1 MSEHHSPHGL
11 ASAPHR
17 HRGRR
22 WGAAAGTT
30 AALALLVGGIV
41 GSLRAP
47 RRPRRT
53 ADDRQF
59 RALVDAVGDHA
70 LYMLDAE
77 GRVSAWNVGAE
88 RLKGYRAEEILGEHF
103 SRFFSEED
111 RRAGAPQKILEAA
124 ARHGK
129 HECEG
134 WRVRKDGSR
143 FYATA
148 VTTALRD
155 AEGRLTGFAKITR
168 DITERIEQ
176 QRALEQTRAALAQAQ
191 KMEALG
197 QLTGGIAH
205 DFNNFLQVIKT
216 SVAIVQDRVK
226 DSDPIALKYLEAAR
240 RNADRAAAVTQRLLT
255 FARRHPLD
263 PRPVNINQLLQEIRD
278 LLKHAI
284 GEGIQVETALSH
296 DLWDTCADINQL
308 ETAILN
314 IVINARDAM
323 NRSGRLTLE
332 TANAA
337 LHEPADD
344 PQGAA
349 GEYVMLAV
357 RDTGCGMSEEV
368 LARIFEPFFTTKNPE
383 EGTGLGLSQVFG
395 FVRQSDGHVRV
406 ESRPGEGTTVRIYLP
421 RLKASAASQADSAIA
436 S

>member
-1 MSEHHSPHGL
+1 
-11 ASAPHR
+11 
-17 HRGRR
+17 
-22 WGAAAGTT
+22 
-30 AALALLVGGIV
+30 
-41 GSLRAP
+41 
-47 RRPRRT
+47 
-53 ADDRQF
+53 
-59 RALVDAVGDHA
+59 
-70 LYMLDAE
+70 MLDAE

-129 HECEG
+129 HEREG

-337 LHEPADD
+337 LHEAADD

-406 ESRPGEGTTVRIYLP
+406 ESKPGGGTTVRIYLP